1 MTAVTSKMS
10 RMVMLYMLILSM
22 VSLPTS
28 LARLL
33 LVETAG
39 NQGGD
44 DYHWSPPRLPPP
56 SGGSDYQEPKPELN
70 LGHFTLDQFEKGEL
84 SMIPLSFIPILSTVE
99 TFHDL
104 ILMPH
109 HGDMIYR
116 SNYWMTEPNCLPT
129 ISHFSLSQL
138 VIISL
143 VIFRNIYQCCCRRG
157 LRTPLETTYKLLLVG
172 L

>member
-1 MTAVTSKMS
+1 MM
-10 RMVMLYMLILSM
+10 MVYMLALSM

-28 LARLL
+28 LARHL

-44 DYHWSPPRLPPP
+44 DYHRSPPRLPPP

-109 HGDMIYR
+109 QGEMIYR
-116 SNYWMTEPNCLPT
+116 SNC
-129 ISHFSLSQL
+129 
-138 VIISL
+138 
-143 VIFRNIYQCCCRRG
+143 
-157 LRTPLETTYKLLLVG
+157 
-172 L
+172 